1 MTHDSAASPHSAS
14 TAILEDDAFTPS
26 PDSALWRRDFLLGAA
41 TASYQIE
48 GAATEDGRLP
58 SIWDTFSATPGKV
71 LAGDTGA
78 VACDHYHR
86 WSGDL
91 DLLKD
96 LNFEAYRF
104 SIAWPRVMDAS
115 GRANPKGIAF
125 YKRLLERLKEQGI
138 KTYAT
143 LYHWDLPQ
151 HLEDRGGWLNR
162 DTAYRFADYADL
174 MSRELTGLVDAWMT
188 LNEPW
193 CSAYLGYGNG
203 HHAPGLSNPRYP
215 TQAMHHLLLGHGLA
229 TQVLRANDAKSAKG
243 IVANVGR
250 GTPHSQTPADIT
262 AARRFEVQHNAWI
275 LDPLLKGEYPA
286 ELFELWPGTE
296 PLVLDGDMEAIAAPL
311 DFLGINYYFR
321 TNVKSDGAHGFTEV
335 PLPGVERTQ
344 MGWEVHPDGLRDL
357 LVGFHDTYDN
367 LPPIYITEN
376 GMASDDSVQD
386 GEVVDTQRIAFLKR
400 HLAAVD
406 AAIKKGVDVRGY
418 FVWSLLDN
426 FEWAFG
432 YERRFGVVHVDYDT
446 QKRTKKR
453 SAELIARFI
462 AERNAREG
470 N

>member
-1 MTHDSAASPHSAS
+1 MTYDTAASPHSAAQA
-14 TAILEDDAFTPS
+14 TLDDDPFTP
-26 PDSALWRRDFLLGAA
+26 PQDSSLWRRDFLLGAA

-48 GAATEDGRLP
+48 GAVHEDGRLA

-86 WSGDL
+86 WASDL
-91 DLLKD
+91 DLLAS

-104 SIAWPRVMDAS
+104 SIAWPRVMDAA
-115 GRANPKGIAF
+115 GRPNAKGIAF
-125 YKRLLERLKEQGI
+125 YRNLLERLKEKGI
-138 KTYAT
+138 RTFAT

-174 MSRELTGLVDAWMT
+174 MSRELHGLVDGWMT

-203 HHAPGLSNPRYP
+203 HHAPGLANGRYA
-215 TQAMHHLLLGHGLA
+215 TQAMHHLLLAHGLA
-229 TQVLRANDAKSAKG
+229 IPVLRANDPGSAKG

-250 GTPHSQTPADIT
+250 GTPDSSSAADVR
-262 AARRFEVQHNAWI
+262 AAHLFEVQHNAWI
-275 LDPLLKGEYPA
+275 LDPLLKGEYPQD
-286 ELFELWPGTE
+286 LFELWPGTE
-296 PLVLDGDMEAIAAPL
+296 PLVLEGDLRTIAAPL

-321 TNVKSDGAHGFTEV
+321 TNVKSDGGHGFVEV
-335 PLPGVERTQ
+335 PLEGVERTQ
-344 MGWEVHPDGLRDL
+344 MGWEVYPDGLRDL
-357 LVGFHDTYDN
+357 LIGFHREYPD
-367 LPPIYITEN
+367 LPPLYITEN
-376 GMASDDSVQD
+376 GMASNDRVID
-386 GEVVDTQRIAFLKR
+386 GEVDDRQRIAFLKR

-406 AAIKKGVDVRGY
+406 AAIKAGVDVRGY

-446 QKRTKKR
+446 QRRTPKR
-453 SAELIARFI
+453 SAERLARFI
-462 AERNAREG
+462 ASRRERGAA
-470 N
+470 

>member
-1 MTHDSAASPHSAS
+1 VTHDSAASPHSAS
-14 TAILEDDAFTPS
+14 TAILDDDAFTPS
-26 PDSALWRRDFLLGAA
+26 PDSALWRRNFLLGAA

-115 GRANPKGIAF
+115 GRPNAKGIGF

-138 KTYAT
+138 QTFAT

-203 HHAPGLSNPRYP
+203 HHAPGLSNPRYA

-250 GTPHSQTPADIT
+250 GTPDSQTPADIT

-296 PLVLDGDMEAIAAPL
+296 PLVLEGDMETIATPL

-335 PLPGVERTQ
+335 PLPDVERTQ
-344 MGWEVHPDGLRDL
+344 MGWEVYPDGLRDL

-386 GEVVDTQRIAFLKR
+386 GEVVDAQRIDFLKR

-406 AAIKKGVDVRGY
+406 GAIKKGVDVRGY

-432 YERRFGVVHVDYDT
+432 YERRFGVVHVDYNT

-462 AERNAREG
+462 AERNARDG
-470 N
+470 G